1 MSAMKSLP
9 EFDTPELAKA
19 VESLTDEQR
28 DALSF
33 GAIGLDRD
41 GTVRTYSNKERALSG
56 NLKKPVIGKTFFTDI
71 APCMNN
77 GYFLGRIEKARAA
90 GTLDISFTFTGDYSD
105 RDREL
110 HVRVQSASDGGLWI
124 FMQRPGLSAV

>member
-1 MSAMKSLP
+1 MNSLP
-9 EFDTPELAKA
+9 SFDEPKLAAA
-19 VESLTDEQR
+19 VEALTDEQR
-28 DALSF
+28 DALPF
-33 GAIGLDRD
+33 GAIGLDPA
-41 GTVRTYSNKERALSG
+41 GIVRVYSNRERALSG

-90 GTLDISFTFTGDYSD
+90 GTLDIAFAFTGDYSD

-110 HVRVQSASDGGLWI
+110 RVRVQSASDGGTWI
-124 FMQRPGLSAV
+124 FMQRPVVAAQ